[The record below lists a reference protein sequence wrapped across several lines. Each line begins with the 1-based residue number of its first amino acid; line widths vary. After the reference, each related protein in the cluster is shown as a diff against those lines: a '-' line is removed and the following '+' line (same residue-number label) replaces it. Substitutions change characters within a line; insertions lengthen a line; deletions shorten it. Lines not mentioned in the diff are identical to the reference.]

1 MPIMA
6 AITVKKNDGVT
17 DITWTNVQPSAGDKT
32 PAIWRSQTVGTAP
45 AFQPEFRMWSRANG
59 DNSQRRIQGQV
70 DYKQTAI
77 GMDNITRVVNRGL
90 FKFEA
95 AVPQSMLTADLN
107 EFVSQSLHLMSAVLV
122 KDSVKQGFAP
132 Q

>member
-1 MPIMA
+1 MPNMA
-6 AITVKKNDGVT
+6 AITVKKNDGTT
-17 DITWTNVQPSAGDKT
+17 DIIWTNVQPSAGDKT
-32 PAIWRSQTVGTAP
+32 PAIWRSQSVGVAP
-45 AFQPEFRMWSRANG
+45 AFQPEFRMWSRSNG
-59 DNSQRRIQGQV
+59 DNSQRRIEGWV
-70 DYKQTAI
+70 DYKQTAL
-77 GMDNITRVVNRGL
+77 GSDNIIRVVNRGL

-107 EFVSQSLHLMSAVLV
+107 EFVSQSLNLMSTVLV